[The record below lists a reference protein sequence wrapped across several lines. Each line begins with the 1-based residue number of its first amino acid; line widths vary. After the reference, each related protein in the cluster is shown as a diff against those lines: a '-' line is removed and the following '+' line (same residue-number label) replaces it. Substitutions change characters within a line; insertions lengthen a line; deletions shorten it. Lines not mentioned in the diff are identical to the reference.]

1 MAYNK
6 YNIRDVSKMTYKE
19 LTKLARPLRTAA
31 RERLARL
38 QKFDPESE
46 LAAKYKQLL
55 AIDLR
60 GGRAAKEQAIIYAS
74 RYLNL
79 RRSSVAGEKSYRRKM
94 RQSLLN
100 ADRHPPIDIPT
111 RDIRK
116 FGQFM
121 EAARAIG
128 LDELYGSDDVALQA
142 RNSGYDIEKSKAFN
156 DALDQDYKKY
166 MAAYQAWKDR

>member
-31 RERLARL
+31 RERMTRL
-38 QKFDPESE
+38 QKFDPQNE
-46 LAAKYKQLL
+46 LVAKYKQLL

-74 RYLNL
+74 RYLNTS
-79 RRSSVAGEKSYRRKM
+79 RGSVAGEKSYRRKM

-100 ADRHPPIDIPT
+100 AGKHPPIDIPT
-111 RDIRK
+111 KDIRK

-128 LDELYGSDDVALQA
+128 LDELFGSDDIAEQA
-142 RNSGYDIEKSKAFN
+142 RNSKYDIENSTAFKN
-156 DALDQDYKKY
+156 ALEKDYEKY